1 MCIAIENIVS
11 LAKKTFKRKI
21 ASDGSK
27 KRLIGDE
34 EFLENLNE
42 ISEKMKDIHVD
53 DLGLNQSPSLF
64 PSKLV
69 IKSSSNSEITVGEEL
84 SPGDHNENNT
94 NISNVT
100 CPNEKAPTT
109 YISVYEDKDF
119 SISIFIIKGNARIP
133 LHNHPK
139 MNGLLQV
146 IYGTLAVNCYNKIP
160 LAELTQ
166 TQLPDVLQKKP
177 HLLERG
183 LIVPTEHVVVQE
195 TKDRNSGPLILGPDR
210 ENYHE
215 IWNTGDTPVAFLDIL
230 APPYTHAPC
239 KHTEGPELPPE
250 ERVIHND
257 ERHCDF
263 YKIARPIQPNCFQR
277 ERAGPDLEKKYYW
290 LQVIPPP
297 PDYVCDFEPYLGPPL
312 VLPYSE

>member
-11 LAKKTFKRKI
+11 LAKKTFKRKT

-109 YISVYEDKDF
+109 YI
-119 SISIFIIKGNARIP
+119 R
-133 LHNHPK
+133 
-139 MNGLLQV
+139 
-146 IYGTLAVNCYNKIP
+146 
-160 LAELTQ
+160 
-166 TQLPDVLQKKP
+166 
-177 HLLERG
+177 
-183 LIVPTEHVVVQE
+183 
-195 TKDRNSGPLILGPDR
+195 
-210 ENYHE
+210 
-215 IWNTGDTPVAFLDIL
+215 
-230 APPYTHAPC
+230 
-239 KHTEGPELPPE
+239 
-250 ERVIHND
+250 
-257 ERHCDF
+257 
-263 YKIARPIQPNCFQR
+263 
-277 ERAGPDLEKKYYW
+277 
-290 LQVIPPP
+290 
-297 PDYVCDFEPYLGPPL
+297 
-312 VLPYSE
+312 